1 MMKTKET
8 SFFIKFHR
16 KENVSF
22 DSQTKLIEPNPRL
35 NKIMFK
41 RTLLN
46 YACLLSVSNRVIF
59 CLSPPSC
66 TSPRLSWI
74 LQFST

>member
-35 NKIMFK
+35 NKIMFE

-46 YACLLSVSNRVIF
+46 YACLY
-59 CLSPPSC
+59 P
-66 TSPRLSWI
+66 TE
-74 LQFST
+74 